1 MVRKF
6 RIKSSRNNYRSSKE
20 EKQPEW
26 PLESTS
32 EEVIEEEIQH
42 VRDKVD
48 KLEKKLK
55 NNQNEKQQMAIISNM
70 YYYNIYYQIFNY

>member
-1 MVRKF
+1 VGRNFK
-6 RIKSSRNNYRSSKE
+6 IKSSHNNYRSSKRR
-20 EKQPEW
+20 KTTRMA
-26 PLESTS
+26 TS

-55 NNQNEKQQMAIISNM
+55 K
-70 YYYNIYYQIFNY
+70 

>member
-1 MVRKF
+1 MSWEDWEESL
-6 RIKSSRNNYRSSKE
+6 KSKVYTTIIEAPKE

-55 NNQNEKQQMAIISNM
+55 NNQNEKQQMEIISNM
-70 YYYNIYYQIFNY
+70 

>member
-1 MVRKF
+1 MSWEDWEETL
-6 RIKSSRNNYRSSKE
+6 KSKVHTSIIETPKE

-26 PLESTS
+26 QLESTS

-55 NNQNEKQQMAIISNM
+55 K
-70 YYYNIYYQIFNY
+70 

>member
-1 MVRKF
+1 MSWEDF
-6 RIKSSRNNYRSSKE
+6 EETLKSKVHTTIIETTKE

-26 PLESTS
+26 QLESTS

-48 KLEKKLK
+48 KLEKKLQK
-55 NNQNEKQQMAIISNM
+55 
-70 YYYNIYYQIFNY
+70 